1 MSLFSISSPFVH
13 AWLWDSNALP
23 AREAALGF
31 VVAVMQGEKGRES
44 LTLLL
49 EVSGQHWV
57 EVVCFLVR

>member
-13 AWLWDSNALP
+13 AWLWDSNAFP

-49 EVSGQHWV
+49 EVSGQYWV
-57 EVVCFLVR
+57 EVVWFLVR